1 MEFNEMP
8 KEGEEE
14 EIQLAGIAIFEM
26 IYMKCPFFNKDP
38 EKEPDREE
46 LEEIFRSEDD
56 ITLFIEAVERVK
68 NKTAVSQQALYS

>member
-46 LEEIFRSEDD
+46 LEEILRSEDET
-56 ITLFIEAVERVK
+56 TLLIEAVENVK
-68 NKTAVSQQALYS
+68 NKTAVS